1 MIKIVFTKA
10 SHWCGVTD
18 SPRVPA
24 DDVIVLHSGRVEVA
38 DVPHARAARA
48 ARIDEETAKP
58 LLRSGW
64 ALRHEESDRR
74 TVRIGVIQRY
84 QDRAAVQTLTARL
97 PVEPLLL
104 VTSESFARRRLGKAF
119 GLHRR
124 NRLERPTVCWQL
136 RSRPGDW
143 SR

>member
-1 MIKIVFTKA
+1 MIKIVFAKA
-10 SHWCGVTD
+10 DHWRGMSD

-24 DDVIVLHSGRVEVA
+24 DDVIVLQTGRVEVA
-38 DVPHARAARA
+38 DIPHTGSAWA

-58 LLRSGW
+58 LLGSGR

-84 QDRAAVQTLTARL
+84 QHRAAVQTLTARL

-104 VTSESFARRRLGKAF
+104 VASESFARRRLRKAF

-124 NRLERPTVCWQL
+124 NRLERPTVWWQL
-136 RSRPGDW
+136 RSR
-143 SR
+143 R